1 MRTKSEL
8 TSKKVK
14 IVNGD
19 LKDKEI
25 LIEDWWE
32 NVGGG
37 SWMLAKGN
45 PACLK
50 YAMRTGLQKFSVPTD
65 DEVLYG
71 KIGGIGELVHLSEL
85 EEIK

>member
-1 MRTKSEL
+1 MKTKSEL
-8 TSKKVK
+8 AGKKVE

-19 LKDKEI
+19 LKGEEI

-32 NVGGG
+32 NVSGM
-37 SWMLAKGN
+37 SWMDAKGN

-50 YAMRTGLQKFSVPTD
+50 YAMRTGLQGFNIPTD
-65 DEVLYG
+65 NEVLYG

-85 EEIK
+85 EEII